1 MKMKETKPAKY
12 PTVQLFFKSSNI
24 VQLTQ
29 YVIAHSTQRNSSR
42 IMQAPQTFFSLQTDF
57 IELKARDSE
66 QLTCNVMLLIPVASI
81 PEIWTFCPTRLAA
94 SCNCIPSRVA
104 KLPSVKDTVKSPPA
118 TKENS
123 YIVMFL
129 FTITDYLFQC
139 AYFYKLNQYK
149 SHVHTHLFM
158 TRKIIWSRRLPV
170 LKLHKSHVI

>member
-1 MKMKETKPAKY
+1 
-12 PTVQLFFKSSNI
+12 
-24 VQLTQ
+24 
-29 YVIAHSTQRNSSR
+29 
-42 IMQAPQTFFSLQTDF
+42 
-57 IELKARDSE
+57 
-66 QLTCNVMLLIPVASI
+66 MLLILVASI

-149 SHVHTHLFM
+149 SYVHTFIYDKKDNFKCIMWL
-158 TRKIIWSRRLPV
+158 
-170 LKLHKSHVI
+170 